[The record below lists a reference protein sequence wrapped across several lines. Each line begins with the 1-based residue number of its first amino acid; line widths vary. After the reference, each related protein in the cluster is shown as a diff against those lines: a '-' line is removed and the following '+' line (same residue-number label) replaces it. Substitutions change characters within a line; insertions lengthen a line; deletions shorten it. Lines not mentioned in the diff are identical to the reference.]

1 MATLYLV
8 GTPIGNLADITY
20 RAVDTLKNVDVI
32 ACEDTRVTKKLCNH
46 YMIDTPLKSYHEH
59 NKAQQTDYLIE
70 QLLNDTNIALVS
82 DAGLPLISDP
92 GYELV
97 VAARE
102 NNIKIETIPGPNA
115 GLTALMASGL
125 PSFVYTF
132 IGFLPRKEKDK
143 LQVLETRMYEDST
156 VILYESPHR
165 VTDTLKAIRKVDE
178 SRRVTVGRELT
189 KKFEQI
195 ETATVNEILVQ
206 IEVATI
212 PLKGEFVL
220 LIEGATAT
228 QDTSWFESMSIEEHV
243 QYYSAQNMK
252 PKAAIKRVAEDRQ
265 MKTNEVYDIYH
276 NVNAD
281 NQ

>member
-125 PSFVYTF
+125 PSFTYTF
-132 IGFLPRKEKDK
+132 LGFLPRKDKEKQNI
-143 LQVLETRMYEDST
+143 LSERMYQSST
-156 VILYESPHR
+156 LIIYESPHR
-165 VTDTLKAIRKVDE
+165 VTDTLKVIGKID
-178 SRRVTVGRELT
+178 SQRRVSLGRELT

-195 ETATVNEILVQ
+195 VTADVNTLLTMLHNNE
-206 IEVATI
+206 I
-212 PLKGEFVL
+212 PLKGEFVI
-220 LIEGATAT
+220 LIEGAEAEISTA
-228 QDTSWFESMSIEEHV
+228 WFDDMSIEEHV
-243 QYYSAQNMK
+243 DYYIKEKNIK
-252 PKAAIKRVAEDRQ
+252 PKAAIKMVAEDRQ
-265 MKTNEVYDIYH
+265 SKTSEIYNIYH
-276 NVNAD
+276 QVD
-281 NQ
+281 

>member
-178 SRRVTVGRELT
+178 CRRVTVGRELT

-206 IEVATI
+206 IEAATI

-243 QYYSAQNMK
+243 QYYIAQNMK